1 MNTTW
6 TVRIE
11 RLQTR
16 LRVGIGADEHA
27 PQPMTVTLR
36 LRGVAPACPGGL
48 SECIDYAPLCRW
60 ITEEW
65 PHTPHVALLETRV
78 NELLAFAFDLDARV
92 QEVHAGLAKQRMGA
106 TARQRE
112 GVPSNDQAVSVGI
125 ERCVSRHEFEA
136 QRRHLATTKRTCDE
150 RLPA

>member
-1 MNTTW
+1 MNATW

-16 LRVGIGADEHA
+16 LRVGVDADEGV
-27 PQPMTVTLR
+27 PQPVTVTLR
-36 LRGVAPACPGGL
+36 LRGVAAACPASLG
-48 SECIDYAPLCRW
+48 ECIDYAPLCRW
-60 ITEEW
+60 IAEEW
-65 PHTPHVALLETRV
+65 PCTPHVALLETRV

-92 QEVHAGLAKQRMGA
+92 QEVHAGLAKQRM
-106 TARQRE
+106 
-112 GVPSNDQAVSVGI
+112 SDQAVSVGI

-136 QRRHLATTKRTCDE
+136 QRRHLATRRTCDE